1 MSSVPVC
8 RGMAGMRGSE
18 STHARGRLLIVEDDR
33 DLRDGLTALLQQSGY
48 EVEGYADGSLAL
60 AAFMDRSS
68 DLAIVDLMLP
78 GLSGLDLIL
87 RMRRRA
93 SEVPILVISA
103 REAVAER
110 VSVLDAGADDYL
122 VKPFPMVELEARVR
136 ALLRRSHA
144 RKLEELAVGPSKL
157 ILDAGRISIDG
168 ASVDLPS
175 GELLLLEA
183 LAEKFGHVV
192 SKETIAG
199 RLSRRSEPVTD
210 TAIEVRVHR
219 LRRRLAPLGFR
230 IRTLRGFGYLLER
243 NAGSDASPQ

>member
-1 MSSVPVC
+1 MSAS
-8 RGMAGMRGSE
+8 G
-18 STHARGRLLIVEDDR
+18 STHSRSRLLIVEDDR
-33 DLRDGLTALLQQSGY
+33 DLRDGLTALLRQAGY

-60 AAFMDRSS
+60 AAFRERSS

-78 GLSGLDLIL
+78 GLSGLDLI
-87 RMRRRA
+87 RSMRKQP

-103 REAVAER
+103 RETVEER

-122 VKPFPMVELEARVR
+122 VKPFPMLELEARVR

-144 RKLEELAVGPSKL
+144 RKLEELSVGASKL

-219 LRRRLAPLGFR
+219 LRRRLAPLGFK

-243 NAGSDASPQ
+243 SAGIDHPAQ